1 MSREATCGPAE
12 ARKRAKV
19 ARMYLEVAELAA
31 DEEADEARNVAA
43 GNGVL
48 AGIAASDVLCCIRL
62 GRRHRG
68 QDHQGA
74 IALLARIR
82 PDGAALAKALATVL
96 AIKDPAHYGHEFISD
111 TRLKATLRTATLL
124 VEAAEHAVRPG

>member
-1 MSREATCGPAE
+1 
-12 ARKRAKV
+12 
-19 ARMYLEVAELAA
+19 MYLEVAELAGL
-31 DEEADEARNVAA
+31 EEAAEARNVAA

-48 AGIAASDVLCCIRL
+48 AGIAASDALCCARL

-74 IALLARIR
+74 IELLGRIR
-82 PDGAALAKALATVL
+82 PDGAALARALATVL

-111 TRLKATLRTATLL
+111 PRLKATLRTATQL
-124 VEAAEHAVRPG
+124 VEAAENVLSGG

>member
-1 MSREATCGPAE
+1 MSRESACALAE
-12 ARKRAKV
+12 ARKRSRV

-43 GNGVL
+43 GNAVL
-48 AGIAASDVLCCIRL
+48 AGIAASDAICCTRL

-74 IALLARIR
+74 IALLNRIQPNGATLAR
-82 PDGAALAKALATVL
+82 ALATVL
-96 AIKDPAHYGHEFISD
+96 AIKDPAHYGHDFVSD
-111 TRLKATLRTATLL
+111 TRLKTTLRTATQL
-124 VEAAEHAVRPG
+124 VEAAESTIRPD